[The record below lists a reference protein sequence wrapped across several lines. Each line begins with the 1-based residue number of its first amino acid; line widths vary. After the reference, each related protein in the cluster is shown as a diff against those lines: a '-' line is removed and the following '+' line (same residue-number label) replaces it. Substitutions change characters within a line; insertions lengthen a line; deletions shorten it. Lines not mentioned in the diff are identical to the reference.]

1 LAAALHQGFEEGT
14 MAKRTTPS
22 LAFSEYVSPDSDNSV
37 QEWQARLR
45 LIKAAKRMYPI
56 FLKKL

>member
-1 LAAALHQGFEEGT
+1 

-37 QEWQARLR
+37 QVWQARLGV
-45 LIKAAKRMYPI
+45 IEAAKRASALCKTYPPI
-56 FLKKL
+56 LSKTDPAILT

>member
-1 LAAALHQGFEEGT
+1 

-37 QEWQARLR
+37 QVWQARLG
-45 LIKAAKRMYPI
+45 
-56 FLKKL
+56 